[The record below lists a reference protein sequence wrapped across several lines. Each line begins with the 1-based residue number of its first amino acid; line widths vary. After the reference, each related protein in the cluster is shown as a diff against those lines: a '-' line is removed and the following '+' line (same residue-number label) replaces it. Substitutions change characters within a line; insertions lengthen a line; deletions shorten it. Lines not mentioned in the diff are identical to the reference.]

1 MLVGG
6 LSERLTAGSIPGEK
20 DNVVNAFNSWPRRG
34 IGLVRAVAGMVFLAL
49 VGGTLHEAAA
59 QSKSGRVVADAR
71 HTSPYDAFM
80 KINRFRENFLMDETA
95 AEYWGFM
102 ESRLGNQAG
111 RILIKRPAKGFSD
124 DAFRGWLKFIRS
136 YGDANGI
143 GNCTACHQVPD
154 FTDGRKHQIGTTS
167 APVVTPSLR
176 DLGKRTSFFQD
187 GSAATLEAA
196 ITRHVENGQIAQQN
210 KRANI
215 EVEVGKIALTPA
227 EVREVAAFLRSLES
241 VDRDDFR
248 EYLVNVV
255 IEPVEIDFSD

>member
-1 MLVGG
+1 MGD
-6 LSERLTAGSIPGEK
+6 SIPGGEGH
-20 DNVVNAFNSWPRRG
+20 VVNAGDG
-34 IGLVRAVAGMVFLAL
+34 ITRFRVYGARVSTGMIVLAVMASTVMRD
-49 VGGTLHEAAA
+49 AAA
-59 QSKSGRVVADAR
+59 QTQSGRVVDDAK

-80 KINRFRENFLMDETA
+80 KINRFREIFQKNETA

-143 GNCTACHQVPD
+143 GNCTACHRVPD
-154 FTDGRKHQIGTTS
+154 FTDGQKHQIGTAA

-176 DLGKRTSFFQD
+176 DLSKRKSFFQD

-196 ITRHVENGQIAQQN
+196 IARHVENGQIAQQN
-210 KRANI
+210 KRADI

-241 VDRDDFR
+241 VDRDRFR
-248 EYLVNVV
+248 DYLVNVV
-255 IEPVEIDFSD
+255 IEPVEIDFSE